1 MIPQIL
7 PDNQSTEKVEAEPV
21 EQPVVEYKGR
31 GGKRPGAG
39 RPPSGRSQNIKY
51 HFYQL
56 LDNEA
61 EAKDIFDAWALLKRM
76 AMDKALNGD
85 TEDLKWYLNRF
96 IPQSREGGEIE
107 IDTTGE
113 APIITIRYP
122 NPEGDNN
129 D

>member
-1 MIPQIL
+1 MDDETTTNIVSTKEEMEIL
-7 PDNQSTEKVEAEPV
+7 PAITESTKIT
-21 EQPVVEYKGR
+21 GR

-61 EAKDIFDAWALLKRM
+61 EAKDIFNAWNILKEV
-76 AMDKALNGD
+76 AISKALNNND

-96 IPQSREGGEIE
+96 IPQARDGAEIN

-113 APIITIRYP
+113 QPIITIVYSDKDG
-122 NPEGDNN
+122 N
-129 D
+129 